1 MKLVLVVM
9 FNCLRLIHDMI
20 FSWFINEV
28 CACLFNL
35 SGLKFFWLYFFFCHL
50 QRAWHEDQKITEM
63 VDKMK
68 DKFDRYWSDYCDV
81 LALGTILDPRY
92 KMSFLKF
99 FYIKLGFSEV
109 SCQAK

>member
-1 MKLVLVVM
+1 MVLPIQH
-9 FNCLRLIHDMI
+9 LICF
-20 FSWFINEV
+20 FSQVWQIE
-28 CACLFNL
+28 C
-35 SGLKFFWLYFFFCHL
+35 WLEKHT
-50 QRAWHEDQKITEM
+50 RHEDQKIREM

-68 DKFDRYWSDYCDV
+68 DKFDKYWNDYSDV

-109 SCQAK
+109 SCQEK